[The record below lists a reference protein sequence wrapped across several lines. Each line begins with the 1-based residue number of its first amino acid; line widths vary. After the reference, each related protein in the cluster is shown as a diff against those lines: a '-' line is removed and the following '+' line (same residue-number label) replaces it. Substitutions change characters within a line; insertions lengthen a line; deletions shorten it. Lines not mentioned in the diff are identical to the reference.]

1 MMHLCFAPAP
11 PRAIQ
16 RQRGVTLVE
25 MLIGMLVGMLAVLV
39 ISQVLLTS
47 EGQKRTTTGGADAQV
62 NGALAL
68 YTLQRDVELAG
79 YGIASSPTIIGC
91 PISARFNGTTPTGFA
106 ATLAPVVITPQ
117 ASRPTGSVGDS
128 IRVLASSTNAV
139 AVPTRVITPNYVAGG
154 NTFNVR
160 STVGFSQG
168 DLALVATDD
177 ANPCW
182 VFQVNGAPT
191 ATSLPRTDNATWNA
205 AGNPS
210 VNYNDGAV
218 MINLGT
224 LVDNRYEIN
233 NETFGVTSFNVAT
246 PNSPVT
252 RQLQTDIVQLRAF
265 YGRDTS
271 AGPGNDGIVDVFDTT
286 TPTTNAAWQKLL
298 SVRVI
303 AVARSSTYEKDI
315 VTTANPRWSVGTSPA
330 VTGAA
335 TCPSGSGSCIELD
348 VGAGVAGDVP
358 AKHYR
363 YKVFETVIPLR
374 NMLWRSA

>member
-1 MMHLCFAPAP
+1 MMVIDPAYPMCRFA
-11 PRAIQ
+11 RK
-16 RQRGVTLVE
+16 QRGVTLVE
-25 MLIGMLVGMLAVLV
+25 LMVGMLVGMLAVLV

-68 YTLQRDVELAG
+68 YTLQRDVEHAG
-79 YGIASSPTIIGC
+79 YGITSTPSIIGC
-91 PISARFNGTTPTGFA
+91 PISVRYGAGAPSGFA
-106 ATLAPVVITPQ
+106 TTLAPVFITPQ
-117 ASRPTGSVGDS
+117 AARPAGSVGDS
-128 IRVLASSTNAV
+128 IRILASSTSAV
-139 AVPTRVITPNYVAGG
+139 AVPTRVIPPNYVAGG
-154 NTFNVR
+154 AVFNVR
-160 STVGFSQG
+160 STVGFAQG
-168 DLALVATDD
+168 DLALAAIDD
-177 ANPCW
+177 VQPCS
-182 VFQVNGAPT
+182 VFQVNGAPS
-191 ATSLPRTDNATWNA
+191 ATSLPRIDSATWNA
-205 AGNPS
+205 AGTPATT
-210 VNYNDGAV
+210 YNDGAV

-233 NETFGVTSFNVAT
+233 NSTFQVSSFNVAD
-246 PNSPVT
+246 PNNRVVRDIQP
-252 RQLQTDIVQLRAF
+252 DIVQLRAF

-271 AGPGNDGIVDVFDTT
+271 GGTATDGIVDVFDTT
-286 TPTTNAAWQKLL
+286 TPTTNAGWQRVL

-303 AVARSSTYEKDI
+303 AVARSTTYEKDI
-315 VTTANPRWSVGTSPA
+315 VTSANPRWSVGASPA
-330 VTGAA
+330 VQGAA

>member
-1 MMHLCFAPAP
+1 MMHIHFTTTAQ
-11 PRAIQ
+11 RAIR
-16 RQRGVTLVE
+16 RQRGVTLIE
-25 MLIGMLVGMLAVLV
+25 MMIGMLVGMLAMLV
-39 ISQVLLTS
+39 ISQVLLSS
-47 EGQKRTTTGGADAQV
+47 ESQKRTATGGADAQV

-68 YTLQRDVELAG
+68 YQLQRDVEHAG
-79 YGIASSPTIIGC
+79 YGITSSPNIIGC
-91 PISARFNGTTPTGFA
+91 PISARYNGATPTGFA
-106 ATLAPVVITPQ
+106 TTLAPVTITPQ

-128 IRVLASSTNAV
+128 IRILASSTNTV

-168 DLALVATDD
+168 DLALVAIDD

-182 VFQVNGAPT
+182 VFQINGAPT
-191 ATSLPRTDNATWNA
+191 ASSLPRNDSATWNA
-205 AGNPS
+205 AGTPS
-210 VNYNDGAV
+210 SNYNDGAV

-233 NETFGVTSFNVAT
+233 NETFELSSFNVAT
-246 PNSPVT
+246 PNARVT
-252 RQLQTDIVQLRAF
+252 RQLQNDIVQLRAF

-271 AGPGNDGIVDVFDTT
+271 GGAGTDGTVDIFDTT
-286 TPTTNAAWQKLL
+286 TPTTNAAWQKVLA
-298 SVRVI
+298 VRVI
-303 AVARSSTYEKDI
+303 AVARSSTYEREM
-315 VTTANPRWSVGTSPA
+315 VTTANPRWSVGTSPS
-330 VTGAA
+330 VQGAT
-335 TCPSGSGSCIELD
+335 TCPAGSCIELD
-348 VGAGVAGDVP
+348 VGAGAAGDVP

>member
-1 MMHLCFAPAP
+1 MMHYHFATTAQRPS
-11 PRAIQ
+11 R
-16 RQRGVTLVE
+16 RQRGVTLIE
-25 MLIGMLVGMLAVLV
+25 MMIGMLVGMLAMLV
-39 ISQVLLTS
+39 ISQVLLSS
-47 EGQKRTTTGGADAQV
+47 ESQKRTATGGADAQV

-68 YTLQRDVELAG
+68 YQLQRDVEHAG
-79 YGIASSPTIIGC
+79 YGITSSPNIIGC

-106 ATLAPVVITPQ
+106 TTLAPVTITPQ
-117 ASRPTGSVGDS
+117 ASRTPGSVGDS
-128 IRVLASSTNAV
+128 VRILASSTNTV
-139 AVPTRVITPNYVAGG
+139 AVPTRVITPNYIAGG

-168 DLALVATDD
+168 DLALVAIDD

-182 VFQVNGAPT
+182 VFQINAAPT
-191 ATSLPRTDNATWNA
+191 ATSLPRNDSATWNA
-205 AGNPS
+205 AGTPS
-210 VNYNDGAV
+210 TNYNDGAV

-233 NETFGVTSFNVAT
+233 NETFEVSSFNIAT
-246 PNSPVT
+246 PNARVT
-252 RQLQTDIVQLRAF
+252 RQLQGDIVQLRAF

-271 AGPGNDGIVDVFDTT
+271 AVVGTDGIVDIFDTT
-286 TPTTNAAWQKLL
+286 TPTTNADWQKVL

-303 AVARSSTYEKDI
+303 AVARSSTYEKEM
-315 VTTANPRWSVGTSPA
+315 VTTANPRWSVGASPA
-330 VTGAA
+330 VLGAT
-335 TCPSGSGSCIELD
+335 TCAAGSCIDLD
-348 VGAGVAGDVP
+348 VGAGAAGDVP